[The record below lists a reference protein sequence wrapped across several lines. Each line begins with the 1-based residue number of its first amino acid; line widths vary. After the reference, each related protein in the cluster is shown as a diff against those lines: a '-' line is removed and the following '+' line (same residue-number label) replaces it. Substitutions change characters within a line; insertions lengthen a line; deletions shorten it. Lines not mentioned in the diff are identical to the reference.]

1 MMTFNKEEIREL
13 NENFNEMI
21 KLIKSTGARSSSGL
35 TAEELG
41 IKFLDLYER
50 EFETQKELARKIAEI
65 NLEIDKANLLKRV
78 KKLKNTMES
87 DAASIEEMI
96 SELKVNI

>member
-1 MMTFNKEEIREL
+1 MTFNKEEIREL

-41 IKFLDLYER
+41 IRFLDLYER
-50 EFETQKELARKIAEI
+50 EFETQKELAQKIAEI
-65 NLEIDKANLLKRV
+65 NLEIDRAKLLKRI
-78 KKLKNTMES
+78 KKLKNTMEGNV
-87 DAASIEEMI
+87 ASIEEMI
-96 SELKVNI
+96 FELKVKI

>member
-1 MMTFNKEEIREL
+1 MTFNKEEIREL

-21 KLIKSTGARSSSGL
+21 KLIKSTGTRSSSGL

-50 EFETQKELARKIAEI
+50 EFEAQKELAQKIAEI
-65 NLEIDKANLLKRV
+65 NLEIDRAYLLKRV
-78 KKLKNTMES
+78 MKLKTTMES

-96 SELKVNI
+96 SELKVEI

>member
-1 MMTFNKEEIREL
+1 MTFNKEEIREL

-21 KLIKSTGARSSSGL
+21 KLIKSIGARSSSGL

-50 EFETQKELARKIAEI
+50 EFEVQKELAQKIAEI
-65 NLEIDKANLLKRV
+65 NLEIDRAKLLKRIR
-78 KKLKNTMES
+78 KLKNTMEGNV
-87 DAASIEEMI
+87 ASIEEMI
-96 SELKVNI
+96 LELKVKI